1 MSKNVTV
8 EVIEE
13 FIGKVEEHHYHIGDT
28 FETTEE
34 RSNQLTGEND
44 YGRAFVKVVKVIE
57 VAEQIE
63 KLTVPQIKE
72 KLDKA
77 GISYDK
83 KAPKDKLLELLQ
95 EAEA

>member
-13 FIGKVEEHHYHIGDT
+13 FIGKVEEHNYHIGDT

-34 RSNQLTGEND
+34 RLNQLTGKND
-44 YGRAFVKVVKVIE
+44 YGRAFVKVIK

-63 KLTVPQIKE
+63 NVTVPQIKE

-83 KAPKDKLLELLQ
+83 KAPKDELLKLLQ
-95 EAEA
+95 EVEG

>member
-34 RSNQLTGEND
+34 RLNQLTGKND
-44 YGRAFVKVVKVIE
+44 YGRAFVKVIK

-63 KLTVPQIKE
+63 NVTVPQIKE

-83 KAPKDKLLELLQ
+83 KAPKDELLKLLQ
-95 EAEA
+95 EVEG

>member
-1 MSKNVTV
+1 MSKTVTV

-13 FIGKVEEHHYHIGDT
+13 FIGKAEEKHYYTGDV

-44 YGRAFVKVVKVIE
+44 YGRAFVKVIE

-83 KAPKDKLLELLQ
+83 KAPKDELLELLQ

>member
-34 RSNQLTGEND
+34 RLNKLTGKND
-44 YGRAFVKVVKVIE
+44 YGRAFVKVIK

-63 KLTVPQIKE
+63 NVTVPQIKE

-83 KAPKDKLLELLQ
+83 KAPKDELLKLLQ
-95 EAEA
+95 EVEG

>member
-34 RSNQLTGEND
+34 RSNQLTGKND
-44 YGRAFVKVVKVIE
+44 YGRAFVKVIK

-63 KLTVPQIKE
+63 NVTVPQIKE

-77 GISYDK
+77 GIPYDK
-83 KAPKDKLLELLQ
+83 KAPKDELLKLLQ
-95 EAEA
+95 EVEG